1 MKLIIAGGRDYK
13 MTPDDWGKLDEIVVT
28 EVVSGCA
35 SGADKAGEYYA
46 EQKGLPVTKFPA
58 DWNANG
64 RAAGPIRNREMADY
78 ADAVA
83 LFKGGRGTES
93 MKREAEKAGIQVYD
107 FRGS

>member
-13 MTPDDWGKLDEIVVT
+13 MTPDDWKKLDEIPVT

-35 SGADKAGEYYA
+35 SGADKGGEYYA
-46 EQKGLPVTKFPA
+46 EQRGLLVAKFPA

-64 RAAGPIRNREMADY
+64 RAAGPIRNREMAGY

-83 LFKGGRGTES
+83 LFKGGRGSAS
-93 MKREAEKAGIQVYD
+93 MRQEAERAGIEIFD
-107 FRGS
+107 FSDS